1 MLSTNNNDHDHAERE
16 KNVLELYKNGKNT
29 RDIAKE
35 QRMSLR
41 DISIIL
47 KKNQVSHGIVITKDN
62 GNSDNNN
69 NKSPNQKSTQ
79 AYKLFSE
86 GYKPVEVAIQLG
98 LSERQATRYC
108 REYWELKGLY
118 ELTFLYEER
127 KHYLP
132 SFIRLHNIM
141 EREGMDDEND
151 IANVLKYAKELPNL
165 QRYCQN
171 LQSNNH
177 NIRCQNQELEK
188 HLQARRRNIAEL
200 TEVEN
205 ILHQNIDTLQNDIDC
220 LFNERRQL
228 EQFVS
233 RFKNSNEKYLKIK
246 DAAEEHVKRL
256 LTEEETLLEL
266 ALKAVIE
273 ALRMNPDRYA
283 VIYDIKYDSDG

>member
-1 MLSTNNNDHDHAERE
+1 MLSTNINNYNDRER
-16 KNVLELYKNGKNT
+16 KVLELYDDGKST

-86 GYKPVEVAIQLG
+86 GYKPVEVAIELG

-151 IANVLKYAKELPNL
+151 IANMLKYAKELPNL

-205 ILHQNIDTLQNDIDC
+205 ILH
-220 LFNERRQL
+220 
-228 EQFVS
+228 
-233 RFKNSNEKYLKIK
+233 
-246 DAAEEHVKRL
+246 
-256 LTEEETLLEL
+256 
-266 ALKAVIE
+266 
-273 ALRMNPDRYA
+273 
-283 VIYDIKYDSDG
+283 